1 MEEQIAR
8 AKARIKELQTLVEH
22 WEKKKWIVGIVALN
36 LFGVVIQIVHL
47 YQELYPEVFASNFS
61 FQAWFQA

>member
-22 WEKKKWIVGIVALN
+22 WEKQNPLASSKSQGVLSIPN
-36 LFGVVIQIVHL
+36 LDV
-47 YQELYPEVFASNFS
+47 
-61 FQAWFQA
+61 